1 MHTVEKA
8 TLCHIP
14 GLLKAIQFL
23 QMSYDLHL
31 SKKLPKKLKHTNAER
46 KINHILRKL

>member
-1 MHTVEKA
+1 MHTDEKP

-31 SKKLPKKLKHTNAER
+31 SKNCQKNLNMQMQREK
-46 KINHILRKL
+46 